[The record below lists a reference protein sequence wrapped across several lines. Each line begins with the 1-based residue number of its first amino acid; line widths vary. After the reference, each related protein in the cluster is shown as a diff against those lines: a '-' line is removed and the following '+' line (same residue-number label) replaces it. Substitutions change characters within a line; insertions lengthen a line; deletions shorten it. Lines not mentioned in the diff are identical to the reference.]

1 MQGYKPDAQ
10 VNLVCDEDHH
20 FEDEELSREKMLKC
34 SEEGD
39 WNGLG
44 DSDTETPVEW
54 DCGIRC
60 VREYS
65 SALGGGGGGGVLIL
79 NMGYAICIICITKSM

>member
-44 DSDTETPVEW
+44 DSDTETPLEW

-65 SALGGGGGGGVLIL
+65 SALGREYTKHGVC
-79 NMGYAICIICITKSM
+79 NMHKLRELYSSLYRY